1 MEGERERIRAL
12 LADVAAGNA
21 EGRRGSLEAACFP
34 DVRWRVACPVDE
46 VRGVEGYCSAWLD
59 PLASAIPGYMR
70 RDEIVMGGVSSTGSG
85 HWVATLG
92 HVVGNFEEDLLG
104 IPGHGKLVFLRCG
117 EFYRIE
123 GGRIAE
129 AVILPDLPDLA
140 RQAGRPLLPHV
151 LGMEML
157 FPSPATH
164 DGVLPGRPENTQAAL
179 ELVEAM
185 LFDLRHFE
193 PGTFAS
199 AGQTGSGGYWHRDML
214 WYGPA
219 GIGSN
224 FTYAGFQRDHRI
236 PFLTAFP
243 DRVGGNHFARF
254 GDGDYVCSG
263 GWPSMT
269 MTHKGPY
276 LGIEPTGRPL
286 TLRVMDFWRCQDGQI
301 RENWVLLDLLDLV
314 RQMGRTVLPRP

>member
-1 MEGERERIRAL
+1 MQKISETHMEGERERIRAL

-21 EGRRGSLEAACFP
+21 EGRRGRLEAACFP

-140 RQAGRPLLPHV
+140 RQTSGEDAGLPRTRRGHAVRLAPLRAGH
-151 LGMEML
+151 
-157 FPSPATH
+157 
-164 DGVLPGRPENTQAAL
+164 
-179 ELVEAM
+179 
-185 LFDLRHFE
+185 LR
-193 PGTFAS
+193 
-199 AGQTGSGGYWHRDML
+199 
-214 WYGPA
+214 
-219 GIGSN
+219 
-224 FTYAGFQRDHRI
+224 QRG
-236 PFLTAFP
+236 P
-243 DRVGGNHFARF
+243 DRVRRVLAPRHAL
-254 GDGDYVCSG
+254 V
-263 GWPSMT
+263 WA
-269 MTHKGPY
+269 
-276 LGIEPTGRPL
+276 GRHRL
-286 TLRVMDFWRCQDGQI
+286 QLHLCG
-301 RENWVLLDLLDLV
+301 
-314 RQMGRTVLPRP
+314 LPA